1 MIEFFVGL
9 SNVYILSTATVF
21 LAVIVA
27 LYCANLTNYEDKNT
41 SSTNAD
47 GLQESEVMNDHTK
60 DDGAESDSE
69 VELAEGLVSKLK
81 SVRLKEL
88 ESSLTEDQLEEEK
101 RVEREQLSAIFE
113 LLKKQEAELNMKEID
128 ESELS
133 AQMGL
138 YR

>member
-1 MIEFFVGL
+1 MIEFFAGL

-21 LAVIVA
+21 LAVIIA
-27 LYCANLTNYEDKNT
+27 LYCANLTNYGDEKLLNATDKDSKQTEAMN
-41 SSTNAD
+41 
-47 GLQESEVMNDHTK
+47 ESK
-60 DDGAESDSE
+60 DVAESDSDI
-69 VELAEGLVSKLK
+69 ELSEGLVSKLK
-81 SVRLKEL
+81 SARLKEL
-88 ESSLTEDQLEEEK
+88 ESSLTDDQREEER

-113 LLKKQEAELNMKEID
+113 LLKRQEAELNMKEID